1 MKDKIHPKYYEN
13 AKVTC
18 ACGATFETG
27 STKPELEVEI
37 CSMCHPYYTGTAKL
51 IDTTGRV
58 DRFKARL
65 EKQKKLKEK
74 VTRTKK

>member
-1 MKDKIHPKYYEN
+1 MKDKIHPKYYEK

-27 STKPELEVEI
+27 STKSELEVDL

-58 DRFKARL
+58 DRFKARV

-74 VTRTKK
+74 LAVKK